1 MKLKFLRSLLH
12 LRRGEFAH
20 ALAVAGQEKAV
31 SSSWA
36 ALAYYRLGMYETVIR
51 LPLEWTANLNVVSV
65 TVSLAACGEHEKAR
79 AVLQKMRWRW
89 TPARLRVFLS
99 DALAPFMP
107 VEALQLLESVA
118 RNAPASLHAALLL
131 RNQRCEQAAQV
142 LAHALAQ
149 GQAKHSPELYLYQS
163 MATQGTPEVQLK
175 RLNHFF
181 AAHGLPAVVLRDE
194 QAPPSPCNVQVTGER
209 RAVDGPLVSVLMTTF
224 RTGER
229 AAVAIESLLN
239 QTYRNLEI
247 IVVDDASGD
256 ETPDLVD
263 EWVRKDA
270 RVKLLRLKSNGGTYL
285 AKSMGLKLA
294 RGEFVTCHD
303 SDDWSHPL
311 KIEFQVRPLLE
322 DKALVATTSHWV
334 RMQDD
339 GMFFA
344 RPVHSLM
351 RLNPSSPLFR
361 RVPVLQKMGGWDC
374 VRTGADSEFHARL
387 NLVFGKKAIKRIKKP
402 LALGSHRAGSLM
414 TADETGY
421 SDAGVS
427 PQRLAYWQAWS
438 CWHLDCLREGKLP
451 FISLELMDVA
461 RHRMFSAPK
470 EICVTILQIEAAQEQ
485 LQQFGQSSVKVGH
498 AN

>member
-1 MKLKFLRSLLH
+1 MKLRLLQILLH

-20 ALAVAGQEKAV
+20 ALAVAEEKELK
-31 SSSWA
+31 SSCWA
-36 ALAYYRLGMYETVIR
+36 AWAYYRLGMYDSVTR
-51 LPLEWTANLNVVSV
+51 LSLECPARRNVVPV
-65 TVSLAACGEHEKAR
+65 VVSLAACGEHDKAR

-89 TPARLRVFLS
+89 TPVRLRVFLA

-107 VEALQLLESVA
+107 VDALQLLESVA
-118 RNAPASLHAALLL
+118 KDASASLYAALLL
-131 RNQRCEQAAQV
+131 RNERPEQAAQV
-142 LAHALAQ
+142 LAHALAR
-149 GQAKHSPELYLYQS
+149 GEAKHSPELYLYQS
-163 MATQGTPEVQLK
+163 MAIKGPPDVQLK

-181 AAHGLPAVVLRDE
+181 DAHGLPAAVLRDE
-194 QAPPSPCNVQVTGER
+194 QLPPSPCNVQVAGEH

-224 RTGER
+224 RTGKR

-247 IVVDDASGD
+247 IVIDDASTD
-256 ETPDLVD
+256 VTPDLVD
-263 EWVRKDA
+263 ELAHKDA
-270 RVKLLRLKSNGGTYL
+270 RVKLLRLKTNGGTYL

-311 KIEFQVRPLLE
+311 KIELQVRPLLE
-322 DKALVATTSHWV
+322 DTSLVATTSHWV

-339 GMFFA
+339 GMFYA
-344 RPVHSLM
+344 RPVHPLM

-361 RVPVLQKMGGWDC
+361 RTQVLQKMGGWDC

-421 SDAGVS
+421 SNAGVS
-427 PQRLAYWQAWS
+427 SQRLAYWQAWS
-438 CWHLDCLREGKLP
+438 SWHLDCLREGKLA
-451 FISLELMDVA
+451 FISMNLMDVA
-461 RHRMFSAPK
+461 RHRMFSAPQ
-470 EICVTILQIEAAQEQ
+470 EICVSASQIESAQEQ
-485 LQQFGQSSVKVGH
+485 LQQFLQGSVRVDH